1 MKSQNIVFVHGL
13 LGWGP
18 SEMGGLPY
26 WGYALK
32 LDTGGF
38 NVHEASCGPISS
50 FHDRACEVA
59 AQIRGTKVDYGKAH
73 SESAK
78 HRQFSDDHSNKA
90 LVKNWSA
97 ENPVILVGHS
107 AGGHT
112 GLRLQ
117 RLLAEDYWGWGS
129 SADWVEAIINIS
141 AVLNGSTLPYMLGC
155 DKKTGLLTG
164 PIGDFI
170 GKAAQIFAT
179 VGNGVVPT
187 LFDFD
192 LDQWIGEGHDKN
204 LPAICAALEQSDF
217 AKGEDNL
224 AFDLTLQGGYKANNA
239 FQTHPS
245 TYYLS
250 VVTQQTTKAW
260 FSPKHYPDPLMNPV
274 LKAGALY
281 QGVKVNFDVDPIPG
295 WGTGD
300 LQISA
305 WRENDGAVSAISQ
318 RYPFTAGQHPVGGEE
333 IFDRQSIDKGKWYFE
348 KAEKSTG
355 RSFDHLDVGFGYLSD
370 LTIVEAH
377 KTLYRNIYR
386 LLARLP

>member
-18 SEMGGLPY
+18 SEMRGLPY

-32 LDTGGF
+32 LDTSGF

-59 AQIRGTKVDYGKAH
+59 AQIKGTKVDYGKAH

-78 HRQFSDDHSNKA
+78 HRQFSDDYSNKA

-164 PIGDFI
+164 PIGNFI
-170 GKAAQIFAT
+170 GTVAQIFVTA
-179 VGNGVVPT
+179 GNGAGLMPT
-187 LFDFD
+187 LYDFD
-192 LDQWIGEGHDKN
+192 LDQWIGDCPDKS
-204 LPAICAALEQSDF
+204 LPGICAALEKSDF
-217 AKGEDNL
+217 ARGEDNL
-224 AFDLTLQGGYKANNA
+224 AFDLTLQGGVKANKA
-239 FQTHPS
+239 VQTHPR
-245 TYYLS
+245 TYYLA

-260 FSPKHYPDPLMNPV
+260 FSSNHYPDPLMNPA
-274 LKAGALY
+274 LRPPPYTKGSKRILTLIRFPAGARGIY
-281 QGVKVNFDVDPIPG
+281 K
-295 WGTGD
+295 
-300 LQISA
+300 SA
-305 WRENDGAVSAISQ
+305 HGGKM
-318 RYPFTAGQHPVGGEE
+318 TA
-333 IFDRQSIDKGKWYFE
+333 R
-348 KAEKSTG
+348 
-355 RSFDHLDVGFGYLSD
+355 
-370 LTIVEAH
+370 
-377 KTLYRNIYR
+377 
-386 LLARLP
+386 